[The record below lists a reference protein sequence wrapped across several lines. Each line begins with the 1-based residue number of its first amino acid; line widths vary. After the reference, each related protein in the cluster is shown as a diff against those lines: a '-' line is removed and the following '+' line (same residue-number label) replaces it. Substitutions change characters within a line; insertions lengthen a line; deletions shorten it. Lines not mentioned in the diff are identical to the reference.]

1 MTMVNVEKLIGF
13 YKNNNKVALA
23 LSGGTDSAYLMYAA
37 IQAGADVSAYYANSQ
52 FQPEFERDD
61 ARRLAE
67 ELGCRLVEIEVNV
80 LSDDAIVY
88 NQENRCYLCKRMMF
102 EAIVKAA
109 SADGYDVIIDG
120 TNASD
125 IADDR
130 PGMRAIRELGV
141 LSPLRM
147 CGITKSEVRELSK
160 AAGLWTWD
168 KPSYA
173 CLATRIKTGERI
185 TADAL
190 NLIDKNEEI
199 IRNLGYKDFRI
210 RVNGNTARLELRG
223 EDLNRGLSDNDKE
236 TIRIELKKT
245 YGKVLLDGEEN

>member
-13 YKNNNKVALA
+13 YKKNNKVALA
-23 LSGGTDSAYLMYAA
+23 LSGGTDSAYLMYTA
-37 IQAGADVSAYYANSQ
+37 IQAGAEVSAYYAKSQ
-52 FQPEFERDD
+52 FQPEFEQDD
-61 ARRLAE
+61 ARRLAG

-80 LSDDAIVY
+80 LADDAIVS

-120 TNASD
+120 TNAGD
-125 IADDR
+125 NDDER
-130 PGMRAIRELGV
+130 PGMRAIRELRI

-190 NLIDKNEEI
+190 DLIEKNEEI

-210 RVNGNTARLELRG
+210 RVNGDTARLELRG
-223 EDLNRGLSDNDKE
+223 EDLDRGLGDNDKE
-236 TIRIELKKT
+236 IIRSELKKS
-245 YGKVLLDGEEN
+245 YSIVLLTGEE